1 MPPAE
6 PGPGPTALLAAARGA
21 GCGCKLPPDLLARAL
36 AALPPVPLGP
46 DVLVGH
52 RGMDDAAVHRL
63 SDDLAVVASVDFFT
77 PVVEDP
83 GLFGEIAATN
93 ALSDLYAMG
102 AAPLMALAV
111 VMWPRDGDP
120 EALGEVMAG
129 GARVAAA
136 HGCPVLGGHS
146 IDDPEPKYG
155 LSVLGTAHPDR
166 LMTNGAGRPG
176 DLLVLTKPL
185 GVGVAIAAARAG
197 DDAAF
202 PAAVATMLRSN
213 REAAAAA
220 LAAGVRCATD
230 VTGFGL
236 LGHLREVAASSRL
249 AAWVDPERV
258 PLLDGARALADAG
271 HHTGGGDRNRA
282 ALAGAVEWDAGVP
295 EPLRVLLTD
304 PQTSGGLL
312 LAVPEARRD
321 DLVLALTAAGAGAH
335 DVGALHAGAPGRIA
349 VGGPRPA

>member
-1 MPPAE
+1 MEPA
-6 PGPGPTALLAAARGA
+6 ALLAAARGA
-21 GCGCKLPPDLLARAL
+21 GCGCKLPPDLRGGARA
-36 AALPPVPLGP
+36 APPPLPPAPGG
-46 DVLVGH
+46 LVGPA
-52 RGMDDAAVHRL
+52 GMADAAVHRL
-63 SDDLAVVASVDFFT
+63 SADVAVVASVDFFT

-102 AAPLMALAV
+102 ATPLMALAV
-111 VMWPRDGDP
+111 VMWPRDGDAD
-120 EALGEVMAG
+120 ALGAVMAG

-176 DLLVLTKPL
+176 DRLVLTKPL
-185 GVGVAIAAARAG
+185 GVGVAVAAARAG
-197 DDAAF
+197 DDVSF
-202 PAAVATMLRSN
+202 PAAVASMLRSN

-220 LAAGVRCATD
+220 RSCGVRCATD

-236 LGHLREVAASSRL
+236 LGHLREVAAASGL
-249 AAWVDPERV
+249 AAWVDPERL
-258 PLLDGARALADAG
+258 PLLPGARGLAEAG

-282 ALAGAVEWDAGVP
+282 ALAGAVDWDAGVP
-295 EPLRVLLTD
+295 EPSRVLLTD

-312 LAVPEARRD
+312 LAVPERGRD
-321 DLVLALTAAGAGAH
+321 GLVAALTAAGAGANE
-335 DVGALHAGAPGRIA
+335 VGVLHAGTPGRIA

>member
-1 MPPAE
+1 ME
-6 PGPGPTALLAAARGA
+6 GPGPAPTVLAAARGA

-36 AALPPVPLGP
+36 AALPALPPHP

-52 RGMDDAAVHRL
+52 AGMDDAAVHRIA
-63 SDDLAVVASVDFFT
+63 DDLAVVASVDFFT

-102 AAPLMALAV
+102 ATPLLALAV
-111 VMWPRDGDP
+111 VMWPRDGDAG
-120 EALGEVMAG
+120 ALGAVMAG
-129 GARVAAA
+129 GARVALA

-155 LSVLGTAHPDR
+155 LSVLGTVHPDR
-166 LMTNGAGRPG
+166 VMTNDAGRPG
-176 DLLVLTKPL
+176 DRLVLTKPL
-185 GVGVAIAAARAG
+185 GVGVAIAAARSG

-202 PAAVATMLRSN
+202 PAAVASMLRSN
-213 REAAAAA
+213 RDAAAAA

-236 LGHLREVAASSRL
+236 LGHLREVAAASGL
-249 AAWVDPERV
+249 AAWVDPDRV
-258 PLLDGARALADAG
+258 PMLEGARDLADAG

-282 ALAGAVEWDAGVP
+282 ALEEDVAWDPSVP
-295 EPLRVLLTD
+295 EALRTLLTD

-321 DLVLALTAAGAGAH
+321 DLVLALTASGAGAVE
-335 DVGALHAGAPGRIA
+335 VGALHAGTPGGIA